1 MDTATSEY
9 LFCCDFFE
17 DESVFREL
25 FAPIVSVV
33 EGDLA
38 NALQV
43 RQLRL
48 GGRAGGS
55 WICLDAWW
63 KKILVCAH
71 RVRW

>member
-1 MDTATSEY
+1 MPPSPPPPFPSLARNVHKLLMDTATSEY

-48 GGRAGGS
+48 VGRAGGS
-55 WICLDAWW
+55 
-63 KKILVCAH
+63 
-71 RVRW
+71 